1 MVLSKSV
8 NLGKA
13 VLLLLV
19 ILIAMPCYA
28 QYTDFR
34 ILEELKG
41 NEPAPR
47 AILWST
53 KKKIALVHYKD
64 QHTVVCEKVHLDD
77 EWWVKEIKRE
87 SIVFGKDSDKRYV
100 ELYIDPSKR
109 PNKINHGWSFFGLPI
124 TIWESLELLAEG
136 FGKNVVMHSF
146 CTGAV
151 TPQLHAQSMNEFL
164 TRTMPEHHRSRM
176 DGNTLYVYPSVPPNE
191 SWTSILNRTRK
202 FNHKALAIRYPNL
215 EKKGNVKYV
224 GDDIQY
230 VLRVISLG
238 GETPITFPK
247 DMHFSV
253 YACYKDVPFSKIL
266 CDIVYTNQCI
276 IAEREFGLEV
286 IPWPGK
292 PAIQKRKENYC
303 SCQPTLF
310 PLIQENVITADP
322 DRYDEVSGS
331 GPYPPPLIADPR
343 FMPAVVADK
352 CMALSQ
358 EGSSHPVVVQPG
370 YQGKSFDKAPADINY
385 KYQSLPLPPMK
396 GKDK

>member
-109 PNKINHGWSFFGLPI
+109 PNKINHGWSFFGLP
-124 TIWESLELLAEG
+124 
-136 FGKNVVMHSF
+136 
-146 CTGAV
+146 
-151 TPQLHAQSMNEFL
+151 
-164 TRTMPEHHRSRM
+164 
-176 DGNTLYVYPSVPPNE
+176 
-191 SWTSILNRTRK
+191 
-202 FNHKALAIRYPNL
+202 
-215 EKKGNVKYV
+215 
-224 GDDIQY
+224 
-230 VLRVISLG
+230 
-238 GETPITFPK
+238 
-247 DMHFSV
+247 
-253 YACYKDVPFSKIL
+253 
-266 CDIVYTNQCI
+266 
-276 IAEREFGLEV
+276 
-286 IPWPGK
+286 
-292 PAIQKRKENYC
+292 
-303 SCQPTLF
+303 
-310 PLIQENVITADP
+310 
-322 DRYDEVSGS
+322 
-331 GPYPPPLIADPR
+331 
-343 FMPAVVADK
+343 
-352 CMALSQ
+352 
-358 EGSSHPVVVQPG
+358 
-370 YQGKSFDKAPADINY
+370 
-385 KYQSLPLPPMK
+385 
-396 GKDK
+396 